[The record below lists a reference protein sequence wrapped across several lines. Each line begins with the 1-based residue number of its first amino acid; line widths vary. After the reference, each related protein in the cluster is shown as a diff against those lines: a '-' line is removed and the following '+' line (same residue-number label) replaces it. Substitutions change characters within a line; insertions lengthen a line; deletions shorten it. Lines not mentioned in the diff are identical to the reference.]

1 MISWNYASSKR
12 HVHVARVIEKIAWM
26 LILKMM
32 LKLHALDNEFKN
44 GVLTPFKMMLKM
56 QK

>member
-1 MISWNYASSKR
+1 M

-32 LKLHALDNEFKN
+32 PWIMNLKMVFNIFKN
-44 GVLTPFKMMLKM
+44 DVEDAKVDIKAIR
-56 QK
+56 